1 MAQNIS
7 DNINVFEP
15 GKDYLDRAVEGYEE
29 NVPLLAQIG
38 AGFTPPGMAM
48 DIAAAGK
55 YGRDSFREFG
65 QGNIGAG
72 FGNLG
77 ISALSGLGAIPLVGD
92 LVRGPKSILKGM
104 LKGDADEVVDIAR
117 INKKLDSAGNV
128 SKSPK
133 ERVDTAEELLNNA
146 AAGNSYK
153 GVNQTPRQPI
163 EVIKNSDGT
172 FNQLGGTSTLEALQK
187 NGVTQIPIKIFD
199 SKQAFETADFS
210 RKQAKELKRTEDAVK
225 MQPTIGNP
233 TFEGPVRGFG
243 NKTEKVFKK
252 QFNKH
257 QGDIVDGDQLF
268 QRSLRLN
275 PEFQTAISNI
285 ARDLDV
291 PQGANPVGGKT
302 LGNIDPDTG
311 FPVGEVKLKPR
322 TAEKVKDK
330 YKGDFSQITDPIRT
344 RIIVETPA
352 QERLIADRIAKQF
365 PVVDGE
371 RVIMKKSGYLDRKLN
386 IQFTGSNGETLIGEV
401 GIITRPM
408 LDGAGEAHKY
418 YEKYR
423 KTNFGLRGK
432 PSIGAIE
439 KEGLRLEGIMKE
451 IFERKGLEIDPDFYT
466 DIIERFNKGGYVSS
480 GRSGRLSPIVPN
492 IFANSDFDNL
502 EPSMKKSLTW
512 PSVASIHPAS
522 SSNAGKYNPNLSST
536 PSTMTAGPFSQEK
549 YNVSISNVSEPIVHI
564 SANNNNDIF
573 VELDEEYL

>member
-15 GKDYLDRAVEGYEE
+15 GKDLLDRAVEGYEE
-29 NVPLLAQIG
+29 HVPLLAQIG

-55 YGRDSFREFG
+55 YSRDAFKQFG
-65 QGNIGAG
+65 QGNIGSG
-72 FGNLG
+72 FKNLG
-77 ISALSGLGAIPLVGD
+77 ISALSGLGAIPLIGD
-92 LVRGPKSILKGM
+92 IARGPKSILKGM
-104 LKGDADEVVDIAR
+104 LRSDADEVVDISK
-117 INKKLDSAGNV
+117 INKKLDS
-128 SKSPK
+128 SKSSK

-172 FNQLGGTSTLEALQK
+172 FEQLGGASTLEALQR
-187 NGVTQIPIKIFD
+187 NGVNQIPVKIFD
-199 SKQAFETADFS
+199 SRKSFEAADLS
-210 RKQAKELKRTEDAVK
+210 RKQAKDAKRIEDATK
-225 MQPTIGNP
+225 MQPTIGDP

-252 QFNKH
+252 IFNKH
-257 QGDIVDGDQLF
+257 QGDIVNGDQLF
-268 QRSLRLN
+268 ERSLRLN
-275 PEFQTAISNI
+275 PEFQGAIANI
-285 ARDLDV
+285 ASDLNV
-291 PQGANPVGGKT
+291 PQGFNPVGGKT
-302 LGNIDPDTG
+302 IGDIDPETG

-322 TAEKVKDK
+322 TAEKVNDK
-330 YKGDFSQITDPIRT
+330 YEGDFSQITDGMRT

-352 QERLIADRIAKQF
+352 QERMIAERIAQQF
-365 PVVDGE
+365 SVVDGE

-418 YEKYR
+418 YELYR
-423 KTNFGLRGK
+423 KTNFGLTGN
-432 PSIGAIE
+432 PSRRAME

-502 EPSMKKSLTW
+502 EPSMKKSLNW

-522 SSNAGKYNPNLSST
+522 SFNTGKYNPNLSST

-549 YNVSISNVSEPIVHI
+549 YNVFISNVSEPIVHK
-564 SANNNNDIF
+564 SADNNNDIF
-573 VELDEEYL
+573 IELDEEDL

>member
-1 MAQNIS
+1 MAQSVS
-7 DNINVFEP
+7 DNVNIFEP
-15 GKDYLDRAVEGYEE
+15 GKDYLDKAVEGYEE

-38 AGFTPPGMAM
+38 AGFTIPGMAM
-48 DIAAAGK
+48 DVAAAGK
-55 YGRDSFREFG
+55 YGRDAFKQFG
-65 QGNIGAG
+65 QGNIGSG
-72 FGNLG
+72 FKNLG
-77 ISALSGLGAIPLVGD
+77 ISALSGLGAIPLIGD
-92 LVRGPKSILKGM
+92 LARGPKSILKGM
-104 LKGDADEVVDIAR
+104 LKSDADELVDIAR
-117 INKKLDSAGNV
+117 INKKLDSSGKV

-133 ERVDTAEELLNNA
+133 ERVDTAEELLNNS

-153 GVNQTPRQPI
+153 GVTQAPRQPI

-172 FNQLGGTSTLEALQK
+172 FEQLGGTSTLEALQR
-187 NGVTQIPIKIFD
+187 NGVTQIPVKIFD

-210 RKQAKELKRTEDAVK
+210 RKQAKDAKRIEDATK
-225 MQPTIGNP
+225 MQPTIGDP
-233 TFEGPVRGFG
+233 TFEGPVRSFG

-257 QGDIVDGDQLF
+257 QSDIVDGEQLF

-275 PEFQTAISNI
+275 PEFQTAIANI
-285 ARDLDV
+285 ASDLNV

-302 LGNIDPDTG
+302 IGDIDPATG

-365 PVVDGE
+365 PAVDGE

-408 LDGAGEAHKY
+408 LDGAAEAHEF
-418 YEKYR
+418 YELYR
-423 KTNFGLRGK
+423 KTNFGLTGK
-432 PSIGAIE
+432 PSRRAIKE
-439 KEGLRLEGIMKE
+439 EGLRLEKTMKE

-502 EPSMKKSLTW
+502 EPSMKKSLIW
-512 PSVASIHPAS
+512 PSVASIQPAS
-522 SSNAGKYNPNLSST
+522 SSNTGKYNPTLSSPT
-536 PSTMTAGPFSQEK
+536 STMTAGPFSQEK
-549 YNVSISNVSEPIVHI
+549 YNVFISNVSEPIVHK

-573 VELDEEYL
+573 IELDEIDL